1 MGDAI
6 RANMPR
12 LEHLPFEDG
21 YFDYVRICN
30 IALGVPEDEV
40 STPYFK
46 MLYQSNIT
54 SSGQIF
60 FR

>member
-1 MGDAI
+1 
-6 RANMPR
+6 MPR